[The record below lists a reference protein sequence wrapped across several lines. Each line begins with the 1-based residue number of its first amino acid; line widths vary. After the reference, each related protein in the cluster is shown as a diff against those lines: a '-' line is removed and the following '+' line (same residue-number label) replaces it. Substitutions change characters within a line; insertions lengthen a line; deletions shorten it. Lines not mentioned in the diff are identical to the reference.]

1 MGFSRN
7 INGRVAK
14 RHWAEEVAMICGLL
28 ALLLLMTVQVH
39 LLGEG
44 PPLQGREKTEAG

>member
-7 INGRVAK
+7 IDGRIAK
-14 RHWAEEVAMICGLL
+14 KHWAEEVEMIFGLI
-28 ALLLLMTVQVH
+28 ALPILVH

-44 PPLQGREKTEAG
+44 PPGREEEEVG